1 MGLDIY
7 FEKRK
12 NDLAALK
19 KFHEAVQAR
28 EDYAEKTYKEGIGY
42 TDDEKA
48 EYRRLD
54 AIVDELNP
62 RKEIGYF
69 RKVNFLMDF
78 FNYEGN
84 CEYKEIPLEC
94 FNELKE
100 RCEKV
105 LADHSLADELL
116 PTQSGFFFGST
127 DYDEWYFKNVEAVRD
142 FCQKVLNETE
152 PDEVIEMYCWW

>member
-19 KFHEAVQAR
+19 KFQEAVR
-28 EDYAEKTYKEGIGY
+28 EREEYCDKIYKDDQKPS
-42 TDDEKA
+42 DDEVK
-48 EYRRLD
+48 EYYRLD
-54 AIVDELNP
+54 EICKKLNP
-62 RKEIGYF
+62 RKEIAYF
-69 RKVNFLMDF
+69 RKINFLMEF

-94 FNELKE
+94 FDDLKD
-100 RCEKV
+100 RCEQV

-127 DYDEWYFKNVEAVRD
+127 DYDDWYFKDVQEVKD
-142 FCQKVLNETE
+142 FCEKVLAETQ
-152 PDEVIEMYCWW
+152 PDEIIEMYCWW